1 MSARYTGG
9 WVIALSL
16 VSALLLT
23 LLPVPAAAQVYRPEW
38 VALVVIYWCLAVPE
52 RMGVGVAWVMGIL
65 LDVISGALLGQ
76 HALALALVAY
86 VALKLHRQTRLFPVW
101 QQAFMVMLLIIMEQ
115 MLNLW
120 VQGVIGQPPRSWK
133 YWLPVLTSML
143 LWPWV
148 FFLLRDLRRRYVAS
162 E

>member
-1 MSARYTGG
+1 
-9 WVIALSL
+9 
-16 VSALLLT
+16 
-23 LLPVPAAAQVYRPEW
+23 

>member
-1 MSARYTGG
+1 VSARYTGG